1 MPRVYT
7 VNKARASKRTRTCR
21 VCGHVIQPGESY
33 RYFEPRYGPPVMYC
47 HEHHPSRSH
56 MTSSKLGPLYD
67 MQDEFDPTAYDTLE
81 DLQTALADIA
91 SCAEEVASEYE
102 DSISNMPEGLQDSS
116 PAAEEMRE
124 KIDALQSYASDLESF
139 DPDVETFDEDQA
151 REEAQEEVAVEMIGE
166 MEDNGEMDD
175 ARDRAKENLDTI
187 TEEDDDEE
195 DEDPFEDMSQQE
207 IVEQYGD
214 ASAYESRVDD
224 RIEQIREAWIEENG
238 DSLDD
243 ARNEASDLVAQ
254 FEY

>member
-21 VCGHVIQPGESY
+21 VCGHEIQPGESY

-67 MQDEFDPTAYDTLE
+67 MQDEFDPSNYDTLE

-124 KIDALQSYASDLESF
+124 KIDALQSYASELESF

-151 REEAQEEVAVEMIGE
+151 REEAEEEVATEMIDE
-166 MEDNGEMDD
+166 MDLDDIREQVRGDADVSDIDSDDEEEDPLGEMDVKD
-175 ARDRAKENLDTI
+175 
-187 TEEDDDEE
+187 
-195 DEDPFEDMSQQE
+195 
-207 IVEQYGD
+207 IVSQYGD
-214 ASAYESRVDD
+214 EAEYTSRVDD
-224 RIEQIREAWIEENG
+224 RIEQLREAFVEEHG

-243 ARNEASDLVAQ
+243 VRNEASDLVAQ